1 MQQRRVGRPHTRGLA
16 SLLRVNNNSTH
27 HGVDAAAPHAFSGFK
42 HNIVRRPLRPLTA
55 TTLTT
60 APSSKTEILVDD
72 ASFKRPAVDSRQYRL
87 LKLANGLEVA
97 LVSDRDADEAGA
109 ALSVKAGSFD
119 DTLLGLAHFHE
130 HMLFW
135 ERGNTRKKMST
146 RSTSSNGWWLQRL
159 DVG

>member
-1 MQQRRVGRPHTRGLA
+1 MAWQACYALITTALITESTRPRHTP
-16 SLLRVNNNSTH
+16 SL
-27 HGVDAAAPHAFSGFK
+27 GFK

-119 DTLLGLAHFHE
+119 DTLLGLAHFHSQA
-130 HMLFW
+130 HVRAVVIRAVPLF
-135 ERGNTRKKMST
+135 
-146 RSTSSNGWWLQRL
+146 
-159 DVG
+159 

>member
-1 MQQRRVGRPHTRGLA
+1 MAWQACYALITTALITESTRPRHTP
-16 SLLRVNNNSTH
+16 SL
-27 HGVDAAAPHAFSGFK
+27 GFK

-119 DTLLGLAHFHE
+119 DT
-130 HMLFW
+130 
-135 ERGNTRKKMST
+135 
-146 RSTSSNGWWLQRL
+146 
-159 DVG
+159 